1 MSMHERKTIDLEQG
15 WEFMQKG
22 ITKLKNILE
31 ELPESQFSSE
41 DYMML
46 YTTIYNMCT
55 QKPPHDYSQQLYD
68 KYRDS
73 FEDYITSMPF
83 MYRMLRS
90 CGVVA
95 SLDKNLNSIG
105 IWEYFKKK
113 LKKQCN
119 PIDIEEACDPLHQL
133 KQMGSIRDHVKDISL
148 FLLEIDDMIDK
159 DSLFY
164 FMDGLKE

>member
-73 FEDYITSMPF
+73 FEDYITSMDDA
-83 MYRMLRS
+83 L
-90 CGVVA
+90 CI
-95 SLDKNLNSIG
+95 NG

-119 PIDIEEACDPLHQL
+119 PIDIEEACGPLHQL
-133 KQMGSIRDHVKDISL
+133 KQMGSIRDHAKDISL